1 MEYFIGLDVGGS
13 HLSGALIKK
22 TDNNLNTEII
32 SDFNIDSNAPADEI
46 ISEFANTIKSI
57 IKNVKSNEIEGIGI
71 SIPGPFDYKKGIC
84 KITGLQKYGSLFGIN
99 VRASLAAALKDVPID
114 PRKITFINDA
124 EAFLMGVSEAHNL
137 YKKNITALT
146 IGTGFGSAG
155 LWDGEL
161 IAGFPKKGYLYN
173 DEFSDATAEDF
184 FSTKWFLKKAQNGNL
199 HPDDEILGV
208 KELAEI
214 AGESEKVRNIF
225 TEFGSNLAEYFNGL
239 FKTNQPDL
247 LLIGGNIAKARHLF
261 EEQFNKKYSCDAKIE
276 WIDRTSEY
284 AAKGAVVQQLGSL
297 QNGSSSHEKRQ
308 SASPVLPVHKQWS
321 PDGYDIY
328 PTIPLVQGRVK
339 EGFAS
344 FAQFLKHLN
353 RSSIVIDG
361 NTGVHWDDVIL
372 LIQKEC
378 TEIGL
383 QPLFF
388 DVSAG
393 LKPEKEIEEILEPN
407 MGGNDPVFGKL
418 FDGEL
423 IDYFDENCIS
433 KIQPPQKTLSVLYG
447 TGADLAGWDGPV
459 IYFDL
464 PKNEIQYR
472 SRAGSICNLGKQEP
486 EGSKQMYKR
495 YFFAEWPV
503 CDKHK
508 QQLLPKLT
516 AVADAQRD
524 NTITWAVGDDIR
536 QSLKEVSKKPFRARP
551 WFEPGVWGGNW
562 MQKNIKGLNPDADN
576 FAWSFELIAPENG
589 VILESDGTLME
600 IGFEWLMH
608 QETRN
613 ILGSDSETYGS
624 YFPLRFDYLDTMGGG
639 NLSLQ
644 CHPSLDYIKENF
656 GEQITQ
662 DETYYMMKAEPGAC
676 VYLGF
681 QEGIDPEKFES
692 ALIDAQENGTL
703 FDADKFVQSFTAEKH
718 DLYLIPAGTIHCS
731 GKDNLVLEISNTPYI
746 YTFKMYDWQRLD
758 LDGKPRPINIDRA
771 IDNLDFSIQGERV
784 REEYISSPQE
794 IKTGKNGSLT
804 ELPTHENH
812 LYRIQRAEVI
822 DSMTMQTNKKFHLL
836 NLVEG
841 ESAIISVGG
850 HNRTLKYAESMII
863 PAAVVEYTIEN
874 NSETPVK
881 IVKAF
886 MK

>member
-22 TDNNLNTEII
+22 TENNFDTELI
-32 SDFNIDSNAPADEI
+32 SDFKINSNAPAGEI
-46 ISEFANTIKSI
+46 IGGFANTIKGI
-57 IKNVKSNEIEGIGI
+57 IKNVKSDEIEGIGI

-84 KITGLQKYGSLFGIN
+84 KIAGLQKYGSLFGVN
-99 VRASLAAALKDVPID
+99 VRASLAAALKDVSID
-114 PRKITFINDA
+114 PQKITFINDA
-124 EAFLMGVSEAHNL
+124 EAFLMGVSETHNL
-137 YKKNITALT
+137 YKKNITAVT

-161 IAGFPKKGYLYN
+161 IAGFPGKGYLYN
-173 DEFSDATAEDF
+173 DEFSDATAEDY
-184 FSTKWFLKKAQNGNL
+184 FSTKWFLRKVQNGNQ

-225 TEFGSNLAEYFNGL
+225 AEFGRNLAEYFNRL

-261 EEQFNKKYSCDAKIE
+261 GDHFQKKFSHSTPVE
-276 WIDRTSEY
+276 WIDQTSEY
-284 AAKGAVVQQLGSL
+284 AAKGAVVHHLRND
-297 QNGSSSHEKRQ
+297 QNGNSSHEKRQ
-308 SASPVLPVHKQWS
+308 SVSSVLPVHKQCN

-328 PTIPLVQGRVK
+328 PTIPLVQGEIK
-339 EGFAS
+339 EGFDT
-344 FAQFLKHLN
+344 FAQFLKNLN

-361 NTGVHWDDVIL
+361 NTGIHWEDLIES
-372 LIQKEC
+372 IQKAC
-378 TEIGL
+378 AKIGL
-383 QPLFF
+383 YPLFF

-393 LKPEKEIEEILEPN
+393 LKTENEIEKFLEPHL
-407 MGGNDPVFGKL
+407 GDDDPIFGKL
-418 FDGEL
+418 FDGQL
-423 IDYFDENCIS
+423 IDYFDEMDIS
-433 KIQPPQKTLSVLYG
+433 NIQPSPKNLSVLYG
-447 TGADLAGWDGPV
+447 TGAELAGWDGPV

-472 SRAGSICNLGKQEP
+472 SRAGSICNLGKVEP
-486 EGSKQMYKR
+486 ENPKQMYKR
-495 YFFAEWPV
+495 YYYAEWPV
-503 CDKHK
+503 CEKHK
-508 QQLLPKLT
+508 EKLLPTLT

-524 NTITWAVGDDIR
+524 NTITWAEGDDIR
-536 QSLKEVSKKPFRARP
+536 RSLKEVSKNPFRVRP
-551 WFEPGVWGGNW
+551 WFEPGVWGGHW
-562 MQKNIKGLNPDADN
+562 MQKHFKGLNPDAEN

-589 VILESDGTLME
+589 VILESKGTLME
-600 IGFEWLMH
+600 ISFEWLMH
-608 QETRN
+608 QENRN
-613 ILGSDSETYGS
+613 ILGDDSETYGS
-624 YFPLRFDYLDTMGGG
+624 YFPLRFDYLDTMDGG

-644 CHPSLDYIKENF
+644 CHPSLDYINQNF

-662 DETYYMMKAEPGAC
+662 DETYYMMKAEPGAR

-681 QEGIDPEKFES
+681 QDGIDPDEFETG
-692 ALIDAQENGTL
+692 LVEAQENGTL
-703 FDADKFVQSFTAEKH
+703 FDADKFVQSFTAKKH

-771 IDNLDFSIQGERV
+771 MDNLDFSIQGERV
-784 REEYISSPQE
+784 QEEFISSPKE
-794 IKTGKNGSLT
+794 IKSGKNGCLM
-804 ELPTHENH
+804 ELPTHDKH
-812 LYRIQRAEVI
+812 LYRVQRAEVI
-822 DSMTMQTNKKFHLL
+822 DSMTMQTNKKFHLI

-841 ESAIISVGG
+841 ETATISVGG
-850 HNRTLKYAESMII
+850 HKKVLKYAESMII
-863 PAAVVEYTIEN
+863 PAAVGEYTIEN
-874 NSETPVK
+874 NSEEPVK